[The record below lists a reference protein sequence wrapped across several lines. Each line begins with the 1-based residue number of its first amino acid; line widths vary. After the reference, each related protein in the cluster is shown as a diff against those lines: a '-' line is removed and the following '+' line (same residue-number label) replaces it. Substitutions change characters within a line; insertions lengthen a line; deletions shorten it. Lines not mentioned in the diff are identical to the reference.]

1 MAGEQHIHI
10 AEFDLV
16 RAQLVRLLTDV
27 ERQLAPLLASPRQ
40 GLVNA
45 IATEVR
51 GHEKG
56 HVQGPRYTLIDN
68 ASEVPICAS
77 TPTNKLQ
84 SATSQSC
91 QAALGL
97 AWQDCQLHMA
107 ADATRW
113 PQAVSQSWGLP
124 DIVVSPELPDNAGS
138 RGEAPGAGCSHSTG
152 REPEDSSAGQECC
165 QESNEVASRQRLQ
178 RMEMLAQA
186 PNGKWVQARWSLC
199 SELLHI
205 DDTSSKDNN
214 SLASA
219 NRNVQSMLSTYFPG
233 VLGL

>member
-16 RAQLVRLLTDV
+16 RAQLVRLLSDV
-27 ERQLAPLLASPRQ
+27 ERQLATLLPSPRQ

-45 IATEVR
+45 IAAEVR

-56 HVQGPRYTLIDN
+56 HVQGHRYTLIDN

-77 TPTNKLQ
+77 TPLNKLQ

-91 QAALGL
+91 QAVMGL
-97 AWQDCQLHMA
+97 AWQDCQQQMA
-107 ADATRW
+107 ADARRW
-113 PQAVSQSWGLP
+113 HKRDCQPRDVA
-124 DIVVSPELPDNAGS
+124 DIAESS
-138 RGEAPGAGCSHSTG
+138 SEAAGAGCSHSASQQ
-152 REPEDSSAGQECC
+152 PEDSSVSQKGGAQEIGP
-165 QESNEVASRQRLQ
+165 EENEATGIK